1 MTPNAQPTLCVTR
14 QFLAA
19 MCAKANS
26 QSLAQ
31 ALVAAPDTAVLVQA
45 NLDLHTVLALLNE

>member
-1 MTPNAQPTLCVTR
+1 MTPNAEPTPCVTR

-31 ALVAAPDTAVLVQA
+31 ALVVAPNTAVLAQA
-45 NLDLHTVLALLNE
+45 NLDLRTVLALLND

>member
-1 MTPNAQPTLCVTR
+1 MAPNAQPTPCVTR

-19 MCAKANS
+19 MCPKANS

-31 ALVAAPDTAVLVQA
+31 AWAVTPNTAVLVQA
-45 NLDLHTVLALLNE
+45 KLDLQTVFV